1 MADESIPSRYPNLP
15 PDLVEV
21 LVRAHSF
28 AFLTVQP
35 LFWYPNDPV
44 PQELMTR
51 FGLTYEA
58 LTAYTHHTDAE
69 SLSWALVDEV
79 PSYTYYALAAQ
90 QVLQTPALLPP
101 LQAMRKEQAP
111 ESNDWDGFSDLM
123 MHTLEAF
130 VQVSSLVAAGGDREL
145 ADATLLVQRGEIA
158 GLFAR
163 LEHTLRPDPMVLE
176 RPAVEP
182 PLSWVL
188 SAGDRCAA
196 SMALR
201 LPQALIP
208 LADTRF
214 TQLLRQMPRLQLH
227 ETIFLQLRLDA
238 LPDSDDPVSATLDV
252 SDDELLLL
260 WQGTELGL
268 MAMYAAITPY
278 GTWEDW
284 LLQHPLEPGE
294 SEPALRRQ
302 SAEDRAKQHAK
313 VCDDLL
319 RFRQRLQEY
328 LSTTHADWPTA
339 QAEIMALRDS
349 I

>member
-1 MADESIPSRYPNLP
+1 MADESIPPGYPELP

-69 SLSWALVDEV
+69 SLALALVDEA

-90 QVLQTPALLPP
+90 QVLQTPVLLPP

-111 ESNDWDGFSDLM
+111 EADNWDEFLDLM

-145 ADATLLVQRGEIA
+145 ADATLLVQRGEIT
-158 GLFAR
+158 GLFTR

-176 RPAVEP
+176 RPSVKP
-182 PLSWVL
+182 TMSWVL

-214 TQLLRQMPRLQLH
+214 TQLLRQMPRLQMH
-227 ETIFLQLRLDA
+227 ETVFLQLRLDA

-284 LLQHPLEPGE
+284 LLHHPLAPGE
-294 SEPALRRQ
+294 PEPALRRQ
-302 SAEDRAKQHAK
+302 SAEERAKQHAE

-319 RFRQRLQEY
+319 SFSKRLQEY
-328 LSTTHADWPTA
+328 LGPAHAGWPAA
-339 QAEIMALRDS
+339 QVEIMALRES